1 MHFEYEKRGCLFVK
15 PPFIVLVTGATGA
28 VGPRVVAAL
37 LESGCRVRTLSLDA
51 PHEGAWPAGVDARLG
66 DITDPA
72 AVKTSMAGVDG
83 VIHLAA
89 LLHIINPPPELRSRY
104 ERINVGGTA
113 NVIEAARQEG
123 VGRVVFFSTIA
134 VYGASTGSVLTEAS
148 PLRPDSFYAQTKVDA
163 ERIVLAAKRADGN
176 PLGTVL
182 RLGAVYGA
190 RIKGNYRRLL
200 LSLARGRFIPIGAG
214 TNRRTLV
221 YDKDAARAALLALRH
236 PDCAGQVFNITD
248 GRFHTMNTIIETLC
262 GALGHPKPG
271 WSIPVGPIHA
281 LAGVIE
287 DVGRLLGRT
296 APIVRATID
305 KYTEDVAVDGSMFQT
320 RTGFSP
326 KYDLAAGWQET
337 VDEMKQAGEL

>member
-1 MHFEYEKRGCLFVK
+1 VK
-15 PPFIVLVTGATGA
+15 SPFIVLVTGATGA

-51 PHEGAWPAGVDARLG
+51 LHEGAWPADVDARLG

-72 AVKTSMAGVDG
+72 AVQTAMVGVDG

-89 LLHIINPPPELRSRY
+89 LLHIVTPPPELRSRY

-113 NVIEAARQEG
+113 NVVEAARQAR

-134 VYGASTGSVLTEAS
+134 VYGASAGGVLTEDS

-163 ERIVLAAKRADGN
+163 ERIVLSAKHADGT

-221 YDKDAARAALLALRH
+221 YDKDVARAALLALRN
-236 PDCAGQVFNITD
+236 PGVGGSVFNITD
-248 GRFHTMNTIIETLC
+248 GRYHSMNNIIETLC
-262 GALGHPKPG
+262 DALGRRPPQL
-271 WSIPVGPIHA
+271 SLPLGPIRF
-281 LAGVIE
+281 LAGLIE
-287 DVGRLLGRT
+287 DGAHLFSRT
-296 APIVRATID
+296 APIVRATVD
-305 KYTEDVAVDGSMFQT
+305 KYTEDVAVDGRKFCTQ
-320 RTGFSP
+320 TGFVP
-326 KYDLAAGWQET
+326 KYDLAAGWRET
-337 VDEMKQAGEL
+337 VDEMRRSGDL

>member
-1 MHFEYEKRGCLFVK
+1 MRKLLLK
-15 PPFIVLVTGATGA
+15 NNAFILVTGATGA

-66 DITDPA
+66 DVTDPPAVA
-72 AVKTSMAGVDG
+72 AAMAGVDG

-89 LLHIINPPPELRSRY
+89 LLHIINPPPQLRSRY

-113 NVIEAARQEG
+113 NVVEAARQAG

-134 VYGASTGSVLTEAS
+134 VYGPSTGGVLTEDS

-163 ERIVLAAKRADGN
+163 ERIVLSAKHADGM
-176 PLGTVL
+176 PMGTVL

-200 LSLARGRFIPIGAG
+200 LSLARRRFIPIGAG

-221 YDKDAARAALLALRH
+221 YDKDVARAAVLALRH
-236 PDCAGQVFNITD
+236 PGAEGSVFNITD
-248 GRFHTMNTIIETLC
+248 GRCHSMNNIIETLC
-262 GALGHPKPG
+262 DALGRRPPRL
-271 WSIPVGPIHA
+271 SLPLGPIRF
-281 LAGVIE
+281 LAGFIE
-287 DVGRLLGRT
+287 DGARLFGRT
-296 APIVRATID
+296 APIVRATVD
-305 KYTEDVAVDGSMFQT
+305 KYTEDVAVDGRKFCTQ
-320 RTGFSP
+320 TGFVP
-326 KYDLAAGWQET
+326 KYDLTAGWRET
-337 VDEMKQAGEL
+337 VDEMRRSGDL